1 MRGILKLGRFL
12 IWLAVFL
19 FFYSS
24 FLVLFQH
31 GSANYVSKMIDGWGS
46 IAQEFE
52 KSYRTLTAS
61 AASSD
66 RAAAPA
72 QPSTA
77 SSDAAKKPGEMPGYV
92 SMMIWGSVVVCLL
105 GFFWMVAAAFQ
116 ESMLWGLV
124 ILFVPLLTSA
134 VAAVTQ
140 AGLVILLVLLLTP
153 LIFIIF
159 WITHFREA
167 TPPFVLLLIGGFVQF
182 FIFSYYGID
191 FQEYFLGTPPEL
203 RPNQPNPL
211 EGMIMPLLWFFLGS

>member
-116 ESMLWGLV
+116 ESMLWGLGV
-124 ILFVPLLTSA
+124 LFVP
-134 VAAVTQ
+134 
-140 AGLVILLVLLLTP
+140 GLFVIYWL
-153 LIFIIF
+153 
-159 WITHFREA
+159 THFREG
-167 TPPFVLLLIGGFVQF
+167 TPPFILWVIGALTQF
-182 FIFSYYGID
+182 FIFAHYGLD

-211 EGMIMPLLWFFLGS
+211 EGMILPLLYCILS